1 MPGFYC
7 VNRGHNPAYIPFTH
21 INDGICDYEICC
33 DGSDEW
39 AHVGGKQCPDKCKEI
54 GKEWRKQDNIRRT
67 SLNAATRKRREL
79 VAAAAVKKKEVE
91 DAIKDLADL
100 IKTSEIKVKQLE
112 TETAEIEKKE
122 ANRVVK
128 SGGAGKLGILVGL
141 TKGRL
146 AELRASLGKLK
157 EQRDAYVT
165 RVAELE
171 EILSTFKTEYN
182 PNFNDEG
189 VKRAVR
195 SWDDY
200 AAKEKDLPYEQDTPE
215 EMDLGSMLDRG
226 EASDNIDWA
235 DFENGEEQPVD
246 DVAARK
252 RVLTQPK
259 GLR

>member
-1 MPGFYC
+1 M
-7 VNRGHNPAYIPFTH
+7 
-21 INDGICDYEICC
+21 
-33 DGSDEW
+33 
-39 AHVGGKQCPDKCKEI
+39 
-54 GKEWRKQDNIRRT
+54 
-67 SLNAATRKRREL
+67 NAATRKRREL

-91 DAIKDLADL
+91 IAIKDLADV
-100 IKTSEIKVKQLE
+100 IKTSEVKVKELE
-112 TETAEIEKKE
+112 KEMAETEKKE
-122 ANRVVK
+122 ANKVVK

-146 AELRASLGKLK
+146 AELRASLGKLRK
-157 EQRDAYVT
+157 QRDAYVA
-165 RVAELE
+165 RVSELE

-200 AAKEKDLPYEQDTPE
+200 AAKEKDLLYEQHTPE
-215 EMDLGSMLDRG
+215 EVDLDSMLDRG
-226 EASDNIDWA
+226 EESDSIDWA

-252 RVLTQPK
+252 WCSLLPISPS
-259 GLR
+259 